1 MVQIMMA
8 SAFGA
13 MNEASSQKDAR
24 CFWSGRLADL
34 SLFRTPSISQE
45 AKFAPIDLKIVR
57 MVFVNLSDKIQ
68 GGSADRSSTPAQLL
82 HSKKCRLLPVQA
94 HFGPWLTFAG
104 AAKESRNQEAGGR
117 WLTESKFCQIIGYM

>member
-34 SLFRTPSISQE
+34 SLSRTPSISQE
-45 AKFAPIDLKIVR
+45 AKVAPI
-57 MVFVNLSDKIQ
+57 VNLSDQIQ